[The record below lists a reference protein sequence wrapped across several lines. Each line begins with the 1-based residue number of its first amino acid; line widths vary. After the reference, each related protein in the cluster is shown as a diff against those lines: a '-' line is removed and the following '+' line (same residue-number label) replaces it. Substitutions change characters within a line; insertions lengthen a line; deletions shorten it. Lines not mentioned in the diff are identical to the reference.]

1 MKRRIHKDT
10 YKNPVFVIVPTD
22 VPENDLMEQLYMEDG
37 RKYQIDGDDVR
48 LVLRTKKTILEG
60 SLIYPIEID
69 NYMRGNWAY
78 DSISFKGEYLERIE
92 ELLSMTKSYKK

>member
-10 YKNPVFVIVPTD
+10 YKKPVFVIVPTD

-48 LVLRTKKTILEG
+48 LVLCTEKAMLEG

-69 NYMRGNWAY
+69 NYMRGNW
-78 DSISFKGEYLERIE
+78 SINNIV
-92 ELLSMTKSYKK
+92 